1 MNMNEKIGK
10 AVIILLFLI
19 VIIPKLSQLLT
30 GSAIRIF
37 GFSLNDTVLL
47 FIAII
52 AIIALILLLFTRQR
66 ADLSPSEKKF
76 RKLYKPKSDL
86 DRIRSYIKE
95 RTDAKDSKQKILFT
109 LRKVGWD
116 EDIIQTAFDTA
127 GKARVIKIAP
137 KKTIRRRKKRRIK
150 KK

>member
-116 EDIIQTAFDTA
+116 EDIIQTAFDTV
-127 GKARVIKIAP
+127 GKAKVIKIAP

>member
-127 GKARVIKIAP
+127 GKAKVIKIAP